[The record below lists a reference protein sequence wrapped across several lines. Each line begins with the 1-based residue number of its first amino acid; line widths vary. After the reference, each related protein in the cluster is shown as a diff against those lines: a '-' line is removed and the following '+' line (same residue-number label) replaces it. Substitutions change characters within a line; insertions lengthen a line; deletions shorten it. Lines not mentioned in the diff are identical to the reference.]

1 MYSYFKFNI
10 GIDDMSCVNSIWDQ
24 TESIES
30 IILDYLVNGFGF
42 YGSRM
47 KFTTFVDREY
57 KQVSIYLLLNKY
69 SFDIKLWKNYKCNLF
84 NELSKLLKRY
94 NIKQKFKYS
103 RKPSI
108 YKNTEE
114 YFITLSYEQITELYY
129 CLKTFENIPTKN

>member
-1 MYSYFKFNI
+1 MTDKTMI
-10 GIDDMSCVNSIWDQ
+10 IWDQ
-24 TESIES
+24 TESVEN
-30 IILDYLVNGFGF
+30 IILNYLVNGFGF

-57 KQVSIYLLLNKY
+57 KQVTIYLLLNKY
-69 SFDIKLWKNYKCNLF
+69 SFNAQLWKSYKCTLF
-84 NELSKLLKRY
+84 CELSKLLKRY

-108 YKNTEE
+108 YRDTEE

-129 CLKTFENIPTKN
+129 CLKTFENIPTE

>member
-1 MYSYFKFNI
+1 MTDKTMI
-10 GIDDMSCVNSIWDQ
+10 IWDQ
-24 TESIES
+24 TESVEN
-30 IILDYLVNGFGF
+30 IILNYLVNGFGF

-57 KQVSIYLLLNKY
+57 KQVTIYLLLNKC
-69 SFDIKLWKNYKCNLF
+69 SFDIKLWKNYKCTLF
-84 NELSKLLKRY
+84 CELSKLLKKY

-108 YKNTEE
+108 YRDTEE

-129 CLKTFENIPTKN
+129 CLKTFENIPTE

>member
-1 MYSYFKFNI
+1 MTDKTMI
-10 GIDDMSCVNSIWDQ
+10 IWDQ
-24 TESIES
+24 TESVEN

-57 KQVSIYLLLNKY
+57 KQVTIYLLLNKY
-69 SFDIKLWKNYKCNLF
+69 SFDIKLWKNYKRTLF
-84 NELSKLLKRY
+84 CELSKLLKRY

-103 RKPSI
+103 YKPSI
-108 YKNTEE
+108 YRDTEE

-129 CLKTFENIPTKN
+129 CLKTFENIPTE